1 MIRNRRHEHSGQ
13 HCFNVEQHD
22 IRSIEDDFDTAPTS
36 PLEKE
41 NEYDPFTNSRVIT
54 QQPLKGGS
62 VANLSVSSNEENIP
76 KKRKVIFSTTIENK
90 QSITCCQNPFASNRN
105 PNQIDM
111 CPKTWFRNCCT
122 WKDLLEDQNQQNNAI
137 YDDLHTD
144 NSKTHRLPETTAN
157 NHKELSK
164 VSNENHQRLSK
175 RTIANRICWRAC
187 FVSIC
192 LPTCY
197 TCYICRTIRRSR
209 RQGDVLKRE
218 QSMKRNENQL
228 LLGSSANC
236 MNRTLFTQV
245 SEVKNRNKT
254 ASLENKNKTKNS
266 KPEDNEAVRDDLI
279 EKSEKIL
286 VEREDPEEGTTN
298 TSNMPITNNTSG
310 KNSKTN
316 KLNVININVIV
327 LKSKYSQT
335 LHHYFSQK
343 HESFPVR

>member
-1 MIRNRRHEHSGQ
+1 
-13 HCFNVEQHD
+13 
-22 IRSIEDDFDTAPTS
+22 
-36 PLEKE
+36 
-41 NEYDPFTNSRVIT
+41 
-54 QQPLKGGS
+54 
-62 VANLSVSSNEENIP
+62 
-76 KKRKVIFSTTIENK
+76 
-90 QSITCCQNPFASNRN
+90 
-105 PNQIDM
+105 M

-122 WKDLLEDQNQQNNAI
+122 WKDLLEDQKAQNIAV

-144 NSKTHRLPETTAN
+144 NSKTQRLPETTAN
-157 NHKELSK
+157 NHKESCK
-164 VSNENHQRLSK
+164 GSNENHQRLSK

-228 LLGSSANC
+228 LIGSSANC
-236 MNRTLFTQV
+236 MNQTLHSQV
-245 SEVKNRNKT
+245 KEVKNRNKT
-254 ASLENKNKTKNS
+254 ASLENKNKARNS

-279 EKSEKIL
+279 EKSEKTL
-286 VEREDPEEGTTN
+286 VGRGDPGEGTTN
-298 TSNMPITNNTSG
+298 VSNMPFTNNTSG